1 MKVPLY
7 NRQTARTTSTGA
19 AQLSVQA
26 SPGALSQAA
35 QATTRLGEA
44 GQTASLN
51 ALQIAERQ
59 KTEEFKAAEQ
69 KKLAFFEAE
78 LKNKY
83 ESELADGTLKYNQ
96 ALNDAALEAA
106 RMDPSLS
113 DRYFNAISE
122 KLKKDLS
129 KNFTSKAAQKDF
141 LIKADLAFTNK
152 SVSVRSNTSNR
163 LINEQAAV
171 LINSIDHFKK
181 QAVVGN
187 SAEKLEAANE
197 LFGKN
202 GIYAKLVSLGYMT
215 STEATIKRQASQ
227 KDILKNTVIDNFQKI
242 GTIEG
247 KEKFIE
253 NLEKNPPGTMDSVE
267 ARVLVRNLRTDI
279 KNMKAINKTYAA
291 SLKLDLKEINKV
303 FSKGGTVSI
312 EVINGLEN
320 KAKSMGPD
328 GIELIALA
336 NNLKL
341 KKQIF
346 DVARKTNIS
355 SLSAEITKYSTEG
368 IPGAGKAGIDTLIEA
383 EIVNDLKTLETN
395 MRVEL
400 KRDPLTFAERAGNT
414 KITPI
419 NFVDRMGSNPGDK
432 SLDGNYVVR
441 VGKRINEALAVSAQ
455 YGSAVKF
462 LKDEEAASFKAFFED
477 SRTST
482 DQKLLVL
489 NKINQGFGRHSQ
501 DVFVELSQKGAPEL
515 AHIGGLMKLGLIDN
529 AKFALQGLDL
539 KNAGKLAPEATNINT
554 QSEYSNTVGNALIFA
569 PAEVQGAA
577 KRVTDLIYNKLA
589 NDQGLQFFRN
599 NVYADAAKMALGN
612 VDKVNGHPV
621 VIPRELD
628 ADKLEDMLKEIN
640 IQNFSDQGFTID
652 PKLLEDINDGEYNLY
667 VVADGK
673 YKLARGTP
681 GDPDFLIA
689 GDKNGNEI
697 ILDALKF
704 HGFSQ

>member
-1 MKVPLY
+1 MKVPTY
-7 NRQTARTTSTGA
+7 NRQSARTTGTGA
-19 AQLSVQA
+19 RQLSVQA
-26 SPGALSQAA
+26 SPGAFSQAA
-35 QATTRLGEA
+35 QATARLGEA
-44 GQTASLN
+44 AQTASLN

-59 KTEEFKAAEQ
+59 QTEEFKAAEQ

-96 ALNDAALEAA
+96 ALNDAALEATK
-106 RMDPSLS
+106 MDPSLS
-113 DRYFNAISE
+113 NRFFNATSE

-129 KNFTSKAAQKDF
+129 KGFSSKAAQRDF

-187 SAEKLEAANE
+187 AAEKLEAANE
-197 LFGKN
+197 LFGQN

-215 STEATIKRQASQ
+215 NTEATVKRQAAQ
-227 KDILKNTVIDNFQKI
+227 KDILKNSVVDNFQKI

-267 ARVLVRNLRTDI
+267 ARVLVRNLKTDI
-279 KNMKAINKTYAA
+279 KNMKAINKTQAA
-291 SLKLDLKEINKV
+291 SLKLDLNDVNKI
-303 FSKGGTVSI
+303 FKKGGTVDI

-328 GIELIALA
+328 GVELVALA

-346 DVARKTNIS
+346 DVARKTNMA
-355 SLSAEITKYSTEG
+355 SLTAEITKYSTEG
-368 IPGAGKAGIDTLIEA
+368 IPGAGAAGVDTLIEA

-395 MRVEL
+395 MRSEL

-419 NFVDRMGSNPGDK
+419 NFVDSIAANPGDR
-432 SLDGNYVVR
+432 SLSGNYEVR
-441 VGKRINEALAVSAQ
+441 VSKRISEAVAVSGQ
-455 YGSAVKF
+455 YGSALKF
-462 LKDEEAASFKAFFED
+462 LKDEEASSLKAFFE
-477 SRTST
+477 SSTTST
-482 DQKLLVL
+482 EQKLLVL
-489 NKINQGFGRHSQ
+489 NKLNQGFGRHAS
-501 DVFVELSQKGAPEL
+501 DVLTELSQKGAPEL
-515 AHIGGLMKLGLIDN
+515 AHIGGLMQLGLIDN

-539 KNAGKLAPEATNINT
+539 KNAGKKAPEATNINT
-554 QSEYSNTVGNALIFA
+554 QAEYSNTLGNALLFT

-577 KRVTDLIYNKLA
+577 KQVSDLIYNKMA

-599 NVYADAAKMALGN
+599 NVYADAIKMAVGN

-621 VIPRELD
+621 VIPKELD
-628 ADKLEDMLKEIN
+628 ADKLEDMLDDIKLED
-640 IQNFSDQGFTID
+640 FAAQGFNID
-652 PKLLEDINDGEYNLY
+652 AKLLKDIQDEEYNLY
-667 VVADGK
+667 VVGDGK

-689 GDKNGNEI
+689 GDLNGNEI
-697 ILDALKF
+697 ILDALQF
-704 HGFSQ
+704 YGFN